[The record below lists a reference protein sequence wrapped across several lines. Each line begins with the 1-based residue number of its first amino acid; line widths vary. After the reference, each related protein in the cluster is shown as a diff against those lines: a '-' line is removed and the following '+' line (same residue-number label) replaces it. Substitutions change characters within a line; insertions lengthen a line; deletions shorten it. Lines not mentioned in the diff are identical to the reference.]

1 MNDIFENAIK
11 QAYAIDR
18 ISSLDFTDIIK
29 ALELGKLHKELND
42 TIDTYKRV
50 AIKEQI
56 KKIEG
61 DGE

>member
-11 QAYAIDR
+11 QAYAINR

-29 ALELGKLHKELND
+29 ALELGMLCYELQK
-42 TIDTYKRV
+42 TVDTYKRV
-50 AIKEQI
+50 WLKEQI